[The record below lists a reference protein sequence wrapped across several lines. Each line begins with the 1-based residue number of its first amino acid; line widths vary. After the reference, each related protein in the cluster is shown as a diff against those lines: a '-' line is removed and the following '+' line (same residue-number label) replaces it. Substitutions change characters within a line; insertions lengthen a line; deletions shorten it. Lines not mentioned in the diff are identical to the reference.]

1 MILSRESHPSIRP
14 RPVAHDDLE
23 RLLRLDH
30 PTPLVTRSRPR
41 RRPDRVLVIAR
52 CVAAGSMATTFVA
65 LEWAI
70 QAVGR

>member
-1 MILSRESHPSIRP
+1 
-14 RPVAHDDLE
+14 VA
-23 RLLRLDH
+23 
-30 PTPLVTRSRPR
+30 TPLVTRPGPR

>member
-1 MILSRESHPSIRP
+1 MILSRESPPAIRP
-14 RPVAHDDLE
+14 RPVA
-23 RLLRLDH
+23 
-30 PTPLVTRSRPR
+30 TPLVTGPRPR